1 MTQEEVF
8 ESLKNYFETR
18 PAPRWALGLL
28 KPGTELGL
36 VIGNQIDCAIFNKG
50 GIPSVE
56 KREAIN
62 PSFIFHMKPETI
74 ETLANSKS
82 DDLGEIG
89 VNIFTEIISGNIRV
103 EIKSNL
109 KEILNEG
116 YLEILKG
123 GGQKL
128 KNYLTTQGSMSLM
141 KILAFIDKMKNSRPS

>member
-1 MTQEEVF
+1 MNQEQVF

-18 PAPRWALGLL
+18 PAARWALGLL
-28 KPGTELGL
+28 KPGTELGI

-50 GIPSVE
+50 GLPTVE
-56 KREAIN
+56 RREAIN

-82 DDLGEIG
+82 DDIGEIG
-89 VNIFTEIISGNIRV
+89 VSIFTEIVTGNIRV
-103 EIKSNL
+103 EIKGSL
-109 KEILNEG
+109 KAILNDG

-128 KNYLTTQGSMSLM
+128 KDFISTQSSIGLM
-141 KILAFIDKMKNSRPS
+141 KVLTFIDKMKNSKTW